1 VSDWSAAL
9 GLLEVHGFTAAVAAA
24 DAMSKAADV
33 ELGTSVRIGDG
44 LVTVVAS
51 GQIAAVQEA
60 VASGIV
66 AAERVG
72 RVVARHV
79 IGRPSQELRV
89 VFALGATG
97 PRPGNGA
104 GRSAIDDR

>member
-1 VSDWSAAL
+1 VNDWSDAL
-9 GLLEVHGFTAAVAAA
+9 GLLEVRGFTAAFVAA
-24 DAMSKAADV
+24 DAMSKAAQV
-33 ELGTSVRIGDG
+33 QLGTTARIGDG
-44 LVTVVAS
+44 LVTIVTS

-60 VASGIV
+60 LAAGVV

-79 IGRPSQELRV
+79 IGRPSPELRA
-89 VFALGATG
+89 VFAFWSAGADG
-97 PRPGNGA
+97 KQP